1 MIDHRARGR
10 GGEGGDGG
18 EGEEGEE
25 GGEGAV
31 STWMTPPSQRERER
45 ERNRLATPTPPTTK
59 SHGQLLCSAL
69 PLASIVADIL
79 LENHDPSR
87 THPKVAHLAR
97 IHEREE
103 RKRVARRGCRER

>member
-1 MIDHRARGR
+1 
-10 GGEGGDGG
+10 
-18 EGEEGEE
+18 
-25 GGEGAV
+25 
-31 STWMTPPSQRERER
+31 MTPPSQRERER
-45 ERNRLATPTPPTTK
+45 DEERERERERERHRLATPTPPTTK